1 MKKILLLITA
11 AIPGILFAQEKES
24 GKDVERIIITKKGSG
39 NDKMNIVVDGENITV
54 NGKPLKEEEKGDITV
69 KRMKIKDL
77 DNFSGI
83 ASDNWGPGAQ
93 AYRNYGNTIYAPL
106 ADNKAMLGV
115 TTEKTEE
122 GVMVRSVSDESA
134 AEKAGLKEGDII
146 TAVNGEKIAS
156 PDELSK
162 AMKDKNP
169 GDKVEISYTRE
180 GKKAAV
186 TAELTKWK
194 APQTMMFQASPNFE
208 FNDVLGNL
216 QRDMGNSN
224 RNFYFRSIPG
234 SPFGSDAAG
243 PKMGIKIQEVETGT
257 GVKVIEVEKDS
268 DADKAGLKAGDVI
281 KEANST
287 PVNNADDM
295 IAQTR
300 KSRSGSSLKLKID
313 RKGRTE
319 NIEVQLR
326 KKIKTADL

>member
-11 AIPGILFAQEKES
+11 ALPGILFAQEKES
-24 GKDVERIIITKKGSG
+24 GKDVERIIITKKGTDNG
-39 NDKMNIVVDGENITV
+39 KMNIVVDGENITV
-54 NGKPLKEEEKGDITV
+54 NGKPLKEDEKGDITV

-77 DNFSGI
+77 DNFSGTL
-83 ASDNWGPGAQ
+83 DYGLGDGP
-93 AYRNYGNTIYAPL
+93 RIFRGNMSYVPL
-106 ADNKAMLGV
+106 AANKAMLGV

-122 GVMVRSVSDESA
+122 GVIVRSVSDESA

-162 AMKDKNP
+162 SLKDKNP
-169 GDKVEISYTRE
+169 GDKVEISYTRD
-180 GKKAAV
+180 GKKATV

-194 APQTMMFQASPNFE
+194 APQTMTFNASPNFE
-208 FNDVLGNL
+208 LNDILGNL
-216 QRDMGNSN
+216 QSELGNSN
-224 RNFYFRSIPG
+224 RRWHIQTNPNFSIG
-234 SPFGSDAAG
+234 SG
-243 PKMGIKIQEVETGT
+243 PKLGIKIQDVETGA
-257 GVKVIEVEKDS
+257 GVKVIEVEKGS
-268 DADKAGLKAGDVI
+268 DADKAGLKEGDVI

-300 KSRSGSSLKLKID
+300 KSRSGSSIKLKID

>member
-1 MKKILLLITA
+1 MKKVLLLITA
-11 AIPGILFAQEKES
+11 ALPGILFAQEKES
-24 GKDVERIIITKKGSG
+24 GKDVERIIITKKGTDNG
-39 NDKMNIVVDGENITV
+39 KMNIVVDGENITV
-54 NGKPLKEEEKGDITV
+54 NGKPLKEEEKGNITV

-83 ASDNWGPGAQ
+83 PSDDWSDGARTF
-93 AYRNYGNTIYAPL
+93 RNYGNITYAPL
-106 ADNKAMLGV
+106 AANKAMLGV

-122 GVMVRSVSDESA
+122 GVTVRSVSDESA

-162 AMKDKNP
+162 ALKDKNP
-169 GDKVEISYTRE
+169 GDKVEISYIRE

-186 TAELTKWK
+186 TAALTKWK
-194 APQTMMFQASPNFE
+194 APQTMMFQAAPNFE

-216 QRDMGNSN
+216 QNELGNSN
-224 RNFYFRSIPG
+224 RRWHIQTNPNFSIG
-234 SPFGSDAAG
+234 NG
-243 PKMGIKIQEVETGT
+243 PKLGIKIQEMETGA
-257 GVKVIEVEKDS
+257 GVKVMEVEKDS

-300 KSRSGSSLKLKID
+300 KSHSGSSIKLKID